1 MGSSGFFTVKGT
13 NVGIERV
20 RSLHELLEEEEE
32 FLKIKKN
39 IYRCLFKAT
48 WLWKA
53 CPQSTHSLNDFAF
66 ACERLWRHR
75 FENCV

>member
-32 FLKIKKN
+32 FLKIKKKYLPMF
-39 IYRCLFKAT
+39 I
-48 WLWKA
+48 
-53 CPQSTHSLNDFAF
+53 QSDMTLKSLPTIDTFT
-66 ACERLWRHR
+66 
-75 FENCV
+75 

>member
-32 FLKIKKN
+32 EFLKIKKN

-48 WLWKA
+48 
-53 CPQSTHSLNDFAF
+53 
-66 ACERLWRHR
+66 
-75 FENCV
+75 